1 MLAIKTRL
9 DKLFTVLIIVFLL
22 AVVSLGAK
30 KYTETQKELEIAK
43 ESLKTQ
49 QINEKNLSFAKL
61 FIDQVLKAEKE
72 IDFETRL
79 KLENAVRNIGDD
91 EILIQW
97 QKFIESKTE
106 AEAQTGVKNLLD
118 LLVDKIQI

>member
-1 MLAIKTRL
+1 M
-9 DKLFTVLIIVFLL
+9 
-22 AVVSLGAK
+22 
-30 KYTETQKELEIAK
+30 
-43 ESLKTQ
+43 
-49 QINEKNLSFAKL
+49 
-61 FIDQVLKAEKE
+61 LKAEKE